1 MSRDHQNM
9 KSHDQDV
16 KRAKALAWHPSFCI
30 KWTYLREKGEKSPEL
45 MYMYF
50 YLLYLRNDMKKT
62 ELQTSDT
69 DQFSN
74 SSNSH
79 NIYYI
84 IFF

>member
-1 MSRDHQNM
+1 M
-9 KSHDQDV
+9 
-16 KRAKALAWHPSFCI
+16 ALKFLYQMNI
-30 KWTYLREKGEKSPEL
+30 FERKGEKKSPEL

>member
-1 MSRDHQNM
+1 
-9 KSHDQDV
+9 
-16 KRAKALAWHPSFCI
+16 
-30 KWTYLREKGEKSPEL
+30 
-45 MYMYF
+45 MYVL
-50 YLLYLRNDMKKT
+50 LLYWLFLRNDMMKT